1 MSHRFFAALTQPQ
14 YAETVSLA
22 ETLGEPSRK
31 CPILSGLPKRRRNSP
46 LVSTDHFHGYPR
58 RMETIGPPTRGEDG
72 GKTPGKK
79 GGPAMASKLS
89 ISKERT
95 AELIKEFGKNDQDSG
110 SAEVQVAILSE
121 RIRNLTEHLKT
132 HKKDNHTRRGLM
144 MLIGKRRGM
153 LKYIKERNIEE
164 YRELIKKL
172 GIRDNI

>member
-1 MSHRFFAALTQPQ
+1 
-14 YAETVSLA
+14 
-22 ETLGEPSRK
+22 
-31 CPILSGLPKRRRNSP
+31 
-46 LVSTDHFHGYPR
+46 
-58 RMETIGPPTRGEDG
+58 
-72 GKTPGKK
+72 
-79 GGPAMASKLS
+79 MASKLS

-95 AELIKEFGKNDQDSG
+95 EELVKEFGKGEGDSG
-110 SAEVQVAILSE
+110 SPEVQIAILSE
-121 RIRNLTEHLKT
+121 RIRNLTEHLKV